1 MTKKGDFN
9 ADEWTLVLEG
19 PPTAGMIVITA
30 QKGGTIRESISMAK
44 AYREAREQFAGT
56 ELLDDILAAK
66 PELDPNR
73 YRSPQELH
81 DQGYQRIRDALA
93 LLEQKATPDEVDPY
107 KRFVLAVAERAA
119 KAHKEGGFLG
129 VGGEE
134 VSENER
140 AALDELATTLGIE
153 RSSE

>member
-1 MTKKGDFN
+1 MTKKAEFN
-9 ADEWTLVLEG
+9 ADEWSLVLEG

-44 AYREAREQFAGT
+44 TYTEAREQYAGT
-56 ELLDDILAAK
+56 EVLDELLAAR

-73 YRSPQELH
+73 YRSPEELH
-81 DQGYQRIRDALA
+81 DQGTQRIREAVA
-93 LLEQKATPDEVDPY
+93 LLEQKATPDEVDAY
-107 KRFVLAVAERAA
+107 KRFVLDVAERAA

-140 AALDELATTLGIE
+140 AALDELATTLGLE

>member
-30 QKGGTIRESISMAK
+30 QKGGTIRESLSMAK
-44 AYREAREQFAGT
+44 TYTQAREQFAGT

-66 PELDPNR
+66 PELDPKR
-73 YRSPQELH
+73 YRSPEELH
-81 DQGYQRIRDALA
+81 DQGRQRIRDALA
-93 LLEQKATPDEVDPY
+93 LLEQKATPDEVDAY

-140 AALDELATTLGIE
+140 AALDELAATLGIE
-153 RSSE
+153 RSRE